1 MKIEFIEIETIK
13 YEDSLKLM
21 DKIID
26 KAKKSKKNFLI
37 FCTHPSVYTIG
48 SDKVD
53 YENIK
58 VVKSDRG
65 GSITYHD
72 EGCLMVYFIFHI
84 ASPPLFYKKVL
95 NVFHNFFKKFST
107 KIYYDKKRPGFY
119 IENRK
124 IASLGFRY
132 KNGISKH
139 GVSIHIN
146 PDLKKFN
153 LIKPCNLE
161 GVIAT
166 SFEKENID
174 LKIKNAK
181 KILKELIYE
190 EFCKTKS

>member
-124 IASLGFRY
+124 IALELLKVKPVGKDGGATY
-132 KNGISKH
+132 
-139 GVSIHIN
+139 IN
-146 PDLKKFN
+146 LRFLQIQLFDPS
-153 LIKPCNLE
+153 
-161 GVIAT
+161 T
-166 SFEKENID
+166 
-174 LKIKNAK
+174 
-181 KILKELIYE
+181 
-190 EFCKTKS
+190 